1 MADERHYADEGLG
14 LLEGEFTGDHNV
26 EDPEL
31 EAIKARVREMEEEA
45 EKLKEVQY
53 ETEKHL
59 IMSPQASGVFYPMT
73 AEEKV
78 DADNRSVY
86 VGNVDYGSTA
96 DELEVHFNG
105 CGPVNRVTI
114 LCDKFSGHPKGF
126 AYIEFSDRDSVKTA
140 MALDET
146 LFRGRII
153 KRTPQ
158 QIVGG
163 IPKEEILVSE
173 ESWLHQHLGHRLQYL
188 PLQHGFDKWFGSPN
202 CHFGPYSSKEETPNI
217 PVYNNSEMVSYQL
230 GSVMDLFTT
239 SLSLAGLQ
247 PPTDRELDGLDL
259 THVLLENRIIERV
272 SSAEYQA
279 VLKQISP
286 AVEKHRKELVP
297 GMPQLNM
304 CDLAVMATKTFF
316 TNPLLSG
323 LHHSMAGTVLAL
335 WQKVLGDICPV
346 LKDPEALTAVIDLFE
361 QHVRQTYPQVEL
373 IVGLD
378 ARGFLFGPLL
388 AQRLGV
394 GFVLIR
400 KKGKLPGPTQSVGY
414 TLEYGMAEAEIQE
427 DAIDAGQKVIII
439 DDLLATGGT
448 LYAACEL
455 LKKQSAEVLGCMVL
469 IELKDLNGAERVK
482 PSPLFSLVQ
491 Y

>member
-153 KRTPQ
+153 KVLPKRTNMP
-158 QIVGG
+158 G
-163 IPKEEILVSE
+163 I
-173 ESWLHQHLGHRLQYL
+173 
-188 PLQHGFDKWFGSPN
+188 
-202 CHFGPYSSKEETPNI
+202 SS
-217 PVYNNSEMVSYQL
+217 
-230 GSVMDLFTT
+230 
-239 SLSLAGLQ
+239 
-247 PPTDRELDGLDL
+247 TDRGSQRGGRLRGRGFRSSRYNSSGYQPRQRGRSFRSALPQSGA
-259 THVLLENRIIERV
+259 RV
-272 SSAEYQA
+272 S
-279 VLKQISP
+279 
-286 AVEKHRKELVP
+286 
-297 GMPQLNM
+297 
-304 CDLAVMATKTFF
+304 T
-316 TNPLLSG
+316 
-323 LHHSMAGTVLAL
+323 
-335 WQKVLGDICPV
+335 
-346 LKDPEALTAVIDLFE
+346 
-361 QHVRQTYPQVEL
+361 
-373 IVGLD
+373 
-378 ARGFLFGPLL
+378 
-388 AQRLGV
+388 
-394 GFVLIR
+394 
-400 KKGKLPGPTQSVGY
+400 
-414 TLEYGMAEAEIQE
+414 
-427 DAIDAGQKVIII
+427 
-439 DDLLATGGT
+439 
-448 LYAACEL
+448 
-455 LKKQSAEVLGCMVL
+455 
-469 IELKDLNGAERVK
+469 
-482 PSPLFSLVQ
+482 
-491 Y
+491 

>member
-1 MADERHYADEGLG
+1 
-14 LLEGEFTGDHNV
+14 
-26 EDPEL
+26 
-31 EAIKARVREMEEEA
+31 
-45 EKLKEVQY
+45 
-53 ETEKHL
+53 
-59 IMSPQASGVFYPMT
+59 MT

-126 AYIEFSDRDSVKTA
+126 AYIEFSDRNSVKTA

-153 KRTPQ
+153 KVLPKRTNMPGISSTDRGSQ
-158 QIVGG
+158 RGG
-163 IPKEEILVSE
+163 RLRGRGFRSSRYNSSGYQPRQRGRSFR
-173 ESWLHQHLGHRLQYL
+173 HLGHRLQYL

-217 PVYNNSEMVSYQL
+217 PAYNNPKWWEENKGIDFCPGQCIPVVTSHKQEHTQQPIIFHLGREMGEKYPIS
-230 GSVMDLFTT
+230 
-239 SLSLAGLQ
+239 
-247 PPTDRELDGLDL
+247 
-259 THVLLENRIIERV
+259 V

-286 AVEKHRKELVP
+286 VVEKHRKELVP
-297 GMPQLNM
+297 GMLNM
-304 CDLAVMATKTFF
+304 CDLAVMA
-316 TNPLLSG
+316 
-323 LHHSMAGTVLAL
+323 
-335 WQKVLGDICPV
+335 
-346 LKDPEALTAVIDLFE
+346 
-361 QHVRQTYPQVEL
+361 
-373 IVGLD
+373 
-378 ARGFLFGPLL
+378 
-388 AQRLGV
+388 
-394 GFVLIR
+394 
-400 KKGKLPGPTQSVGY
+400 
-414 TLEYGMAEAEIQE
+414 EAEIQE
-427 DAIDAGQKVIII
+427 DAVDAGQKVIII

-455 LKKQSAEVLGCMVL
+455 LKKQSAEVLGCVVL

-482 PSPLFSLVQ
+482 PSPLFSLIQ